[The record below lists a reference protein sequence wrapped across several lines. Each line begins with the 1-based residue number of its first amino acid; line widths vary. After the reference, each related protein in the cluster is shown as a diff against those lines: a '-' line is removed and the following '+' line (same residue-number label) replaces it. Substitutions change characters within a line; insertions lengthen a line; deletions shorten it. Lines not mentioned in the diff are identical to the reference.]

1 MTSSKCRN
9 FALFYQTDYIWL
21 VTRLPCPPTP
31 NPPFLP
37 SPAGKRVTEEEVE
50 EILESDNTTVLTQ
63 DLVVS
68 PQTTFSSVVLRSYRL
83 P

>member
-9 FALFYQTDYIWL
+9 FTRQIIFGWSQDYH
-21 VTRLPCPPTP
+21 VPPPPTP